1 MKAHG
6 LPKTTTNL
14 DQLGVSAKVIQ
25 QILRHGNVAT
35 TMIYIKPGVAEAS
48 TAMKK
53 LEGLCATIVQPQSSS
68 GAPADVRARAH
79 CLL

>member
-35 TMIYIKPGVAEAS
+35 TMIYIKPGMAAGQHGHEEAGR
-48 TAMKK
+48 
-53 LEGLCATIVQPQSSS
+53 LVCNHCAT
-68 GAPADVRARAH
+68 AE
-79 CLL
+79 